1 MPSVLSRAA
10 VAVTMCWLSACTTS
24 PMSVVG
30 NFDSD
35 TRLLEFGAQS
45 RFNASDAASQLRQQ
59 VPLIYFFAFQAGV
72 LQMDPDTRTY
82 PAFTNDLDQQQ
93 AALVGV
99 ERNRWIEV
107 AQAGEKNID
116 LICAQ
121 YQSALYALDK
131 NRRATLANLNALQS
145 ATVGIMGL
153 ALAAQKAIGIVGVAF
168 GLAASLFD
176 TTLNSVLYQLPPA
189 SVVSVMN
196 AQRDIF
202 RGQETGANPEW
213 VNIQNPIA
221 VGNRLNEYIR
231 YCTPVIIEANVGK
244 LLAQTTAD
252 ANGQLSAR
260 TQPATGPTLPSIVRR
275 TFSSA
280 DLRSRVAALTPAQA
294 LIVER
299 TMSGRLAERPA
310 GLQQNLRAMVG
321 PSGIRTGAQA
331 KAFLQAWIVL
341 EDPTP
346 AFEQEWADALDA
358 AGAQA
363 SGTAGS
369 AVATGAAPAP
379 APTHAPKTT
388 PTPAAAQQPQSPL
401 EKQILALSPQ
411 DALGTAQAMYPRL
424 ADRSDD
430 LQRRMRTLV
439 GSEASLSADDAKPF
453 LIAWLRSD
461 ELSPRFQAQWVS
473 ALEVQTHQASYS
485 SALQQ
490 EIFALKPGPA
500 LAVAQAMYP
509 GLADRPPALREA
521 LQADVPSLAALNERN
536 AKPVLSKWIVLE
548 NRTPVFEAEWT
559 RALASVPH

>member
-10 VAVTMCWLSACTTS
+10 VAVMMCWLSACTAS

-213 VNIQNPIA
+213 VTIQNPIA

-260 TQPATGPTLPSIVRR
+260 TQPATGPTLPSIVRHS
-275 TFSSA
+275 FSST
-280 DLRSRVAALTPAQA
+280 DLRNRVAALTPAQA
-294 LIVER
+294 LTVER

-310 GLQQNLRAMVG
+310 DLQQNLRAMVG

-341 EDPTP
+341 EDPNPT
-346 AFEQEWADALDA
+346 FEQEWADALDA
-358 AGAQA
+358 AGTQA

-369 AVATGAAPAP
+369 AVPTRAAPAP
-379 APTHAPKTT
+379 
-388 PTPAAAQQPQSPL
+388 TPAPPQQAPSAL
-401 EKQILALSPQ
+401 EQQVLALSPQ
-411 DALGTAQAMYPRL
+411 DALPAAQAMYPRL

-430 LQRRMRTLV
+430 LQRRMRALV
-439 GSEASLSADDAKPF
+439 GSEAGLTADNAKPF

-461 ELSPRFQAQWVS
+461 GTSPRFQAQWVS
-473 ALEVQTHQASYS
+473 ALGVQTHQASYS

-500 LAVAQAMYP
+500 LAIAQAMYP
-509 GLADRPPALREA
+509 GLADRPPALRET
-521 LQADVPSLAALNERN
+521 LQADIPSFAALNERN

-548 NRTPVFEAEWT
+548 NRTPAFEAEWT